1 MAIDI
6 MLLDGAAVLRLRP
19 LGSFERGDVAR
30 IGDLLAMVET
40 APGGLLLDWSEFAKG
55 SVDAMTEASELGE
68 AWQPRRVAVLAPE
81 AFEDRISLLIRRKAG
96 AAEVRRF
103 ELNEE
108 DAARAWL
115 IAA

>member
-6 MLLDGAAVLRLRP
+6 MLLDGAEVLRLRS

-30 IGDLLAMVET
+30 IGDLLAMVER
-40 APGGLLLDWSEFAKG
+40 ALGGLLLDWSEFAKG
-55 SVDAMTEASELGE
+55 SVDVLGDAAALGE
-68 AWQPRRVAVLAPE
+68 AWQPCRVAVLAPE

-96 AAEVRRF
+96 AAEVRCF

-115 IAA
+115 TVS